1 MKETADKPQDGADVG
16 VAAAESPRPGRKRL
30 IAGVLA
36 AVGVYAAISF
46 AWSLQGVWLGRM
58 AKDKPLLTLKADA
71 LGYYQMALEGRSFY
85 VASYREPL
93 FPTMMRGT
101 LLAFG
106 RIAPLD
112 EAADLGNQLLVRRM
126 TSWIGLGLIAL
137 IGLLGWRLG
146 GPWCAVIASWMYAAS
161 SWVNVLG
168 ISALRQTTMG
178 VLLVSLVLLLLSRP
192 RSRALRWARVI
203 AACLVCAAL
212 PLVRISSLTV
222 LPLIVVAWAALS
234 VARDRT
240 ARSARTA
247 LLGAAAYIAVALLAV
262 SPYLIACKRE
272 HGQYFSMMNRHAVFW
287 RNHEFAGRPGFP
299 TRAEVIKDSYT
310 GEPITSGQYVFGL
323 HTLPEVIARYAE
335 GYWLS
340 ITRYLPRIFAWTDRG
355 ADAEVR
361 AWRYHVVWL
370 WLAALWWVCWKWRTH
385 ALVAVAAFAAQ
396 FPFAFIV
403 PLNTVLPKA
412 MLGGVEPRFTMPMAP
427 FVAVLV
433 GVGCVE
439 LARLTWRAIAS
450 MRKKRGPGS

>member
-1 MKETADKPQDGADVG
+1 VEEHADKPREGADGG
-16 VAAAESPRPGRKRL
+16 VAAAGSPRAGRKRL

-36 AVGVYAAISF
+36 AAGVYAAVSF
-46 AWSLQGVWLGRM
+46 AWSLEGVWLGRM
-58 AKDKPLLTLKADA
+58 AKDKSLLVLKADA
-71 LGYYQMALEGRSFY
+71 AGYYQMALEGRPFY
-85 VASYREPL
+85 VATHREPL
-93 FPTMMRGT
+93 FPAMMRGT

-161 SWVNVLG
+161 SWVNALG

-178 VLLVSLVLLLLSRP
+178 ALLVSLVLLLLSRP

-222 LPLIVVAWAALS
+222 VPLIVVGWAALS

-240 ARSARTA
+240 AAAARSA
-247 LLGAAAYIAVALLAV
+247 LLEAAAYIAAALLAV

-272 HGQYFSMMNRHAVFW
+272 HGSYFSMMNRHARFW

-310 GEPITSGQYVFGL
+310 GEPITPGQYVFGL
-323 HTLPEVIARYAE
+323 HTLPEVAGRYAE

-340 ITRYLPRIFAWTDRG
+340 ITRYLPRIFAWTGRG
-355 ADAEVR
+355 AGAEVR
-361 AWRYHVVWL
+361 VWRYHVLWL
-370 WLAALWWVCWKWRTH
+370 WLAGLWWACWKWRTH
-385 ALVAVAAFAAQ
+385 AVVAVAAFAAQ

-403 PLNTVLPKA
+403 PLDTMLPEV

-433 GVGCVE
+433 GVGVVE
-439 LARLTWRAIAS
+439 FARLTWRVVAS
-450 MRKKRGPGS
+450 MRKKSGPGS